1 MIWTMLIFTNHD
13 NLLQMLVYYASNYII
28 PDLVSTVNV
37 SYFKWGGVGWGGSGC
52 VIGAKIIVPGGR
64 SVLLSLWC

>member
-37 SYFKWGGVGWGGSGC
+37 SYFKWGGVGL
-52 VIGAKIIVPGGR
+52 V
-64 SVLLSLWC
+64 VLSEPR